1 MKRLV
6 YLFATLMLLGC
17 TVTKYVPVPEVH
29 DHHHYHTDS
38 VIKHDS
44 THSEKKTVI
53 RELDSAAMAQYGIQ
67 MANQQKAWLVHE
79 QEMNWQIQQLMQLVQ
94 DRDTVHDSIPQ
105 PYPVEVIKE
114 VPAQLSW
121 IQSAK
126 LHLANAVLWLI
137 AIVVVIYIGKGFFK
151 L

>member
-1 MKRLV
+1 MRKLV
-6 YLFATLMLLGC
+6 YLFAALMLIGC

-44 THSEKKTVI
+44 THSEKNTII

-67 MANQQKAWLVHE
+67 MSNQQKAWLVYE
-79 QEMNWQIQQLMQLVQ
+79 QELNWYIQQLMQLVQ
-94 DRDTVHDSIPQ
+94 DRDTVHDSIPA

-114 VPAQLSW
+114 VPQEMTL
-121 IQSAK
+121 IQRMK
-126 LHLANAVLWLI
+126 QYLANIVLCLI
-137 AIVVVIYIGKGFFK
+137 AGVVVVYIGKGIFK